1 MDIWIQGISQDC
13 TLANANGQL
22 SISTDQPTTVA
33 YQNTVG
39 PGPPTRDTPGSSAG
53 GIVRLPNS
61 VVCPSSIC
69 FFPWFQGIDGI

>member
-61 VVCPSSIC
+61 VSQLHLLFSMVPRY
-69 FFPWFQGIDGI
+69 